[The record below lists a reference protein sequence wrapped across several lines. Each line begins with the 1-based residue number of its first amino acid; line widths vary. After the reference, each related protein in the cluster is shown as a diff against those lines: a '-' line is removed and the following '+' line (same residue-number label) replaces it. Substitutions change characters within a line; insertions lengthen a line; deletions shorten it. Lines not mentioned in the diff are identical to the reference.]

1 MKKYFVNLFTAL
13 AVVLMVLTFADESSA
28 QRRES
33 RNRRMSKAQV
43 KQVINRVED
52 RVDNFVRNFDRSL
65 DNSRLDGTQREDRLN
80 RRARDLERATDE
92 LSREFQRRD
101 AWIENKDEV
110 RRCLNIASDIDRNMR
125 NRRYGSKTESN
136 WARVRYELN
145 TLADIYN
152 LPKVGS
158 NSYR

>member
-1 MKKYFVNLFTAL
+1 MRKYLVNLFVGVA
-13 AVVLMVLTFADESSA
+13 AVMMVLTFASDASA

-33 RNRRMSKAQV
+33 RNRLMSKAQV
-43 KQVINRVED
+43 KQVVSRVED
-52 RVDNFVRNFDRSL
+52 RVDNFVGNYDRSL
-65 DNSRLDGTQREDRLN
+65 DNSRLNGSQREDWLMN
-80 RRARDLERATDE
+80 RARDLEKATDE

-110 RRCLNIASDIDRNMR
+110 RRCLNIATDIDRNMR

-136 WARVRYELN
+136 WSRVRYELN

-158 NSYR
+158 SAY

>member
-1 MKKYFVNLFTAL
+1 MKKYFVNMFVGL
-13 AVVLMVLTFADESSA
+13 AAVLMVLTLAGEGNA

-33 RNRRMSKAQV
+33 RNRLMSKAQV
-43 KQVINRVED
+43 KQVVNRVED

-65 DNSRLDGTQREDRLN
+65 DNSRLNGSNREDWLN
-80 RRARDLERATDE
+80 NRAKDLERATDE

-110 RRCLNIASDIDRNMR
+110 RKCLNIASDIDRNIR
-125 NRRYGSKTESN
+125 NRRYGSRTESN
-136 WARVRYELN
+136 WSRVRYELN